1 MAFQDFQGS
10 PLQVFLRL
18 GRCPRCFPRCLPA
31 SSFSWKSRMRISR
44 ISRISIS
51 QMGHSGTILRF
62 QLFSYVFMLH
72 GISLESQVES
82 LTRPHANSRVNSGK
96 DGDHTLCTGTGGTS
110 GTGGTGGTG
119 HTVHSLS
126 FSPKSVKNPR
136 TVWTVTADIPSVL
149 PSSQSSLRSSSRYLA
164 SFMLRVLRIS
174 YGFTIENV
182 SHVYQ
187 YTHLGQ
193 TKHRNHLGQTC
204 ADSFRQFHFV
214 HLTRTLLSEAT
225 LHDSCMTL

>member
-1 MAFQDFQGS
+1 MAFQGS
-10 PLQVFLRL
+10 SLQVFLWL
-18 GRCPRCFPRCLPA
+18 GRCPSPRCLPRCLPA
-31 SSFSWKSRMRISR
+31 SLFSWKSRMR

-62 QLFSYVFMLH
+62 QSFSYVLMLH
-72 GISLESQVES
+72 GISWESQVES

-96 DGDHTLCTGTGGTS
+96 DGDHTLCTGTGGT
-110 GTGGTGGTG
+110 GGTG

-136 TVWTVTADIPSVL
+136 TVWMVTADIPSVL

-174 YGFTIENV
+174 HGFTIENV

-187 YTHLGQ
+187 
-193 TKHRNHLGQTC
+193 
-204 ADSFRQFHFV
+204 
-214 HLTRTLLSEAT
+214 
-225 LHDSCMTL
+225 